1 MTEAKKDDTEIVRD
15 ARFYWKRPEYP
26 VRLAAGMNGRI
37 MNCAPG
43 GARLAN
49 KVFPVPRLIPRP
61 SNPREPLAAGI
72 GRGKF
77 YFANLWADVMRCVR
91 AAEAGDDKRYDDS
104 LARAQKTLAYLRAAG
119 RPEAYEE
126 GLLLLSGLFYAR
138 TDQKLAAFAK
148 NLNKMVSVIIPHTLN
163 PI

>member
-1 MTEAKKDDTEIVRD
+1 
-15 ARFYWKRPEYP
+15 
-26 VRLAAGMNGRI
+26 MNGRI

-77 YFANLWADVMRCVR
+77 YINYTHTIYR
-91 AAEAGDDKRYDDS
+91 
-104 LARAQKTLAYLRAAG
+104 
-119 RPEAYEE
+119 
-126 GLLLLSGLFYAR
+126 
-138 TDQKLAAFAK
+138 
-148 NLNKMVSVIIPHTLN
+148 MVGYIPYSHE
-163 PI
+163 

>member
-1 MTEAKKDDTEIVRD
+1 
-15 ARFYWKRPEYP
+15 
-26 VRLAAGMNGRI
+26 MNGRI

-77 YFANLWADVMRCVR
+77 YKNY
-91 AAEAGDDKRYDDS
+91 ERYF
-104 LARAQKTLAYLRAAG
+104 QKNNNRDYHMG
-119 RPEAYEE
+119 SEE
-126 GLLLLSGLFYAR
+126 G
-138 TDQKLAAFAK
+138 D
-148 NLNKMVSVIIPHTLN
+148 
-163 PI
+163 

>member
-1 MTEAKKDDTEIVRD
+1 MFSPH
-15 ARFYWKRPEYP
+15 FYWKRPEYP

-77 YFANLWADVMRCVR
+77 YRIQVSYLLPVRDKKEVEKIIVMVL
-91 AAEAGDDKRYDDS
+91 Y
-104 LARAQKTLAYLRAAG
+104 
-119 RPEAYEE
+119 
-126 GLLLLSGLFYAR
+126 
-138 TDQKLAAFAK
+138 
-148 NLNKMVSVIIPHTLN
+148 
-163 PI
+163 

>member
-1 MTEAKKDDTEIVRD
+1 
-15 ARFYWKRPEYP
+15 
-26 VRLAAGMNGRI
+26 MNGRI

-77 YFANLWADVMRCVR
+77 YIKEMTKLVTAVTSFVTRISGSPV
-91 AAEAGDDKRYDDS
+91 AE
-104 LARAQKTLAYLRAAG
+104 
-119 RPEAYEE
+119 
-126 GLLLLSGLFYAR
+126 
-138 TDQKLAAFAK
+138 
-148 NLNKMVSVIIPHTLN
+148 
-163 PI
+163 